1 MFILYNKE
9 LTGLTFS
16 IIQQQNTK
24 IQENHLT
31 FQDREED
38 YILNLISEWMGFFN
52 LIFWIG
58 NMCTG
63 LKNKYG
69 IQYLSGFRKHFH
81 WLARS

>member
-9 LTGLTFS
+9 LKGLTFS

-31 FQDREED
+31 FQDRED
-38 YILNLISEWMGFFN
+38 YILNLTSEWMVFFN

-69 IQYLSGFRKHFH
+69 I
-81 WLARS
+81 